1 MSESYERLFLIAE
14 EFGEIA
20 QNVNKSS
27 QLRKEH
33 SEKAIQNLDLS
44 FKSGTELLEEI
55 QKISKENLSLR
66 DKNNIILSSC
76 RIFLANLAKQDEIL
90 KQLAGSS
97 IPPGILAKVD
107 NYKSKLNDSL
117 NVGLNYLNKIIETN
131 NEIILMDNLIIK
143 RKNFQ
148 KERIEKLKEST
159 GKILNDAVIAIEGSQ
174 SNLGRG
180 ASLMK
185 RFREIE
191 FLVKEKNKPQIQE
204 LADESKTGCMM
215 ASQVNESSRSQ
226 FEFAEKVNL
235 FTKHLHDESLF
246 IKDLI
251 LKKSELFNKNLEPIA
266 ELAVLVAVEMFEYL
280 SIKEYVKDLNI
291 NDITLGENTYNLLN
305 NLAAY
310 IISICENVESVA
322 VLNFDMSDS
331 IAANA
336 DLERKAADLTQK
348 EISYYSSVK
357 DAVAAMTEATK
368 YPVEGS
374 AKNIEN
380 GKELVKL
387 LEEISEKL

>member
-1 MSESYERLFLIAE
+1 MSESNERLFLIAE

-20 QNVNKSS
+20 HNVNKSS
-27 QLRKEH
+27 HLRKEH

-44 FKSGTELLEEI
+44 FKAGTELLDEI

-76 RIFLANLAKQDEIL
+76 RIFLANLAKQDDIL
-90 KQLAGSS
+90 KQLKGSTVPS
-97 IPPGILAKVD
+97 GILAKVD

-143 RKNFQ
+143 RKIFQ

-159 GKILNDAVIAIEGSQ
+159 GRILKDAVIAIEGSQ
-174 SNLGRG
+174 SNLGRS
-180 ASLMK
+180 ASLLK
-185 RFREIE
+185 RFKKIEALVKDKNKSEIE
-191 FLVKEKNKPQIQE
+191 E

-226 FEFAEKVNL
+226 FEFAEQVNI
-235 FTKHLHDESLF
+235 FTKHLHDESLT

-280 SIKEYVKDLNI
+280 SIKDYIKDLNI
-291 NDITLGENTYNLLN
+291 DDITLGEKNYNLIN
-305 NLAAY
+305 NLASY
-310 IISICENVESVA
+310 MLSICENVESVA

-348 EISYYSSVK
+348 EITYYSAVK

-387 LEEISEKL
+387 LEEILAKI